1 MADSVAYFVDPTGQT
16 VELPAEQ
23 AASAQSLGYVPASP
37 EEAAAF
43 RRADEEART
52 YGSTGQQAMAGVEA
66 AARALTFG
74 LSTPIETALGIDP
87 EGIAARER
95 VNPTAAGVG
104 TGLGILGP
112 ALVTGGLAGAAEG
125 AAAGAGEAVASG
137 ALRTAAELSAPAI
150 AARAGRAVTRGV
162 ESLLPAA
169 ESLPGELARRAVSSG
184 LGSAVEGAFYG
195 AGQVVHEAALGDPHL
210 TAENA
215 LSEIGLSA
223 ALGGGLGA
231 VGGLAGGVLGHLSGS
246 AGESGIAARVRDWL
260 GDVEGERNF
269 KAAGAIQSDLTRVRK
284 QIGREELNQ
293 IAREGGELGLVGPF
307 STPEKTLERSQ
318 QLMEQAGERIGEV
331 LRTADANARPGVL
344 PTWEEIAEKVSD
356 KVLRPMAGDP
366 FREPIAE
373 RLSGIVGRY
382 EQRFP
387 GGLRLEDL
395 HQIRREISNELYG
408 LRGNMDPGAT
418 FYKDALHDVRSIVS
432 DELREGVERAGIA
445 GDAWKTANREYQVAS
460 KFAEFAEKGLD
471 RAVGNNRVPL
481 TTILGGIGG
490 GNIAGPAGAAAGAAA
505 SYLSRQYASGIGGW
519 AAGTLRRAIEGG
531 APRAVIE
538 GTEQAAAIE
547 ARQLATPTVDAIR
560 RAAPDLAEAAPVA
573 RQEFLRLQDR
583 IGAVADAL
591 KAEPKRFPATYA
603 QKLDEV
609 RQTLLSTYRD
619 ELPAA
624 EAHAVIERAASELA
638 PLSRLTGERL
648 LGHAEASAVVRQ
660 LRNELRAALTV
671 PEVWGEQAAESAAR
685 RLAREASAAAARDA
699 RAQALAALERANNT
713 SRTRISAAS
722 SALVRASD
730 RLASVGRSEA
740 LAGVGKVFSRTP
752 EDAASLFT
760 RRSRRINELANN
772 PAAMQSVLEQQSG
785 DLYEHAPDTATAL
798 GAASTRAVTYL
809 ASVMPVPKD
818 DGLGGTLP
826 PSRAEIAAFNRRYE
840 AVANPDSVLKQAA
853 AGTLTP
859 EAVEAVK
866 AVYPRRFEVMRQE
879 IEAKLL
885 THGPPPYQTQL
896 MLSMLLGQ
904 PLRSSLSPLAIRAY
918 QQAMAA
924 PTKRPSQHTK
934 APNLAAN
941 TLTPLQRAA
950 GR

>member
-23 AASAQSLGYVPASP
+23 ASSAQSLGYVPASP
-37 EEAAAF
+37 DEAAAF

-52 YGSTGQQAMAGVEA
+52 YGTTAQQAVAGVEA

-74 LSTPIETALGIDP
+74 LSTPLATALGVDP
-87 EGIAARER
+87 EDIAARER
-95 VNPTAAGVG
+95 VNPVAAGVG

-112 ALVTGGLAGAAEG
+112 ALLTGGLAGAAEG
-125 AAAGAGEAVASG
+125 AAAGAAEAG
-137 ALRTAAELSAPAI
+137 ALRTAAEFTAPAI

-169 ESLPGELARRAVSSG
+169 ESLPGELARKAAASG

-215 LSEIGLSA
+215 LAEIGLAA
-223 ALGGGLGA
+223 ALGGGFGVA
-231 VGGLAGGVLGHLSGS
+231 GGIAGGVLEHLTGS

-318 QLMEQAGERIGEV
+318 QLMEQSGERIGEI

-356 KVLRPMAGDP
+356 RVLQPMAGDP

-373 RLSGIVGRY
+373 RLSGIIGRY
-382 EQRFP
+382 EQRFA
-387 GGLRLEDL
+387 GGLTLEDL

-432 DELREGVERAGIA
+432 DELRAGVERAGIA
-445 GDAWKTANREYQVAS
+445 GDAWKTANREFQVAS

-490 GNIAGPAGAAAGAAA
+490 GNVAGPAGAAAGAAA
-505 SYLSRQYASGIGGW
+505 SYLSRQYASGITGW
-519 AAGTLRRAIEGG
+519 AAGALRRALEGG
-531 APRAVIE
+531 APRAIIE
-538 GTEQAAAIE
+538 GTERAAAIE
-547 ARQLATPTVDAIR
+547 ARELATPTAEAIR
-560 RAAPDLAEAAPVA
+560 RAAPDLAAVTPLA

-583 IGAVADAL
+583 IGVVADAL
-591 KAEPKRFPATYA
+591 RAEPTRFPATYA

-609 RQTLLSTYRD
+609 RQTLLNTYRD

-624 EAHAVIERAASELA
+624 EAHAAIEQASKELV

-648 LGHAEASAVVRQ
+648 LGHADASAAIR
-660 LRNELRAALTV
+660 ELRDELRVALTV

-685 RLAREASAAAARDA
+685 QLAREASQAAALDA
-699 RAQALAALERANNT
+699 RAQALAALERASSA
-713 SRTRISAAS
+713 SRSRIAAAS

-730 RLASVGRSEA
+730 RLATVGRAEA
-740 LAGVGKVFSRTP
+740 IAGVGKVFSRSP
-752 EDAASLFT
+752 EDAAGLFT
-760 RRSRRINELANN
+760 RRSKRINELVNN
-772 PAAMQSVLEQQSG
+772 PAAMQSVLEQQTG
-785 DLYEHAPDTATAL
+785 NLHEHAPDTATAL

-840 AVANPDSVLKQAA
+840 AVANPDAILKQAA

-866 AVYPRRFEVMRQE
+866 AVYPRRFELMRQE

-885 THGPPPYQTQL
+885 QHGPPPYQTQL

-904 PLRSSLSPLAIRAY
+904 PLRSSLSPAAIQAY

-924 PTKRPSQHTK
+924 PSKRPSQNTR
-934 APNLAAN
+934 APNIAAN
-941 TLTPLQRAA
+941 LQTPLQRAA
-950 GR
+950 QR